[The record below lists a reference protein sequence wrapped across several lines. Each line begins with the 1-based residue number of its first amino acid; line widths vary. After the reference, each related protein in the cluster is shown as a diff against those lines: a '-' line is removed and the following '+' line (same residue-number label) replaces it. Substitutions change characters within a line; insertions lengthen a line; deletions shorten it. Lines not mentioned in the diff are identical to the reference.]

1 MGRVLPEELIFES
14 RVTAYMETFFKKM
27 GARTERTNIQ
37 PGRDN
42 LVAFMDPPG
51 NPSQTILFEAHQDT
65 VPIDGMTIDPFGA
78 KIEAGKLYGRG
89 ACDVKGGMA
98 SMATAFARLFKQ
110 KKAGM
115 QPKESPLLRI
125 SHQNC
130 CLCYIVHRQKTG
142 GFVGTGILFSLGICA
157 ANTTI
162 KGGA

>member
-1 MGRVLPEELIFES
+1 MDVTSLLADLVRLPSINPMGRVLPEELIFES
-14 RVTAYMETFFKKM
+14 RVTAYMETFFKNM
-27 GARTERTNIQ
+27 GARTERTKIQ

-98 SMATAFARLFKQ
+98 SMATAFARLLWHVPLMKSMVFKEF
-110 KKAGM
+110 K
-115 QPKESPLLRI
+115 
-125 SHQNC
+125 
-130 CLCYIVHRQKTG
+130 V
-142 GFVGTGILFSLGICA
+142 
-157 ANTTI
+157 
-162 KGGA
+162 